1 MDLTHLSLPIGLG
14 ILVSLAVFLFFEK
27 KSIES
32 KRKSI
37 RDGLE
42 VENISLPENFQR
54 YNTEKN
60 VIYYFLSMLVY
71 TVVISNYLFFNK
83 DASLIGVFV
92 YIFLTTFLGSAII
105 FLLKIRKSIL
115 IKVFAAF
122 LYGTPL
128 IASSAIG
135 FILSYIAYKNL

>member
-27 KSIES
+27 KAIES

-122 LYGTPL
+122 LYGAPL

>member
-27 KSIES
+27 KAIES

-92 YIFLTTFLGSAII
+92 YIFLTTFLGSVII

-122 LYGTPL
+122 LYGAPL